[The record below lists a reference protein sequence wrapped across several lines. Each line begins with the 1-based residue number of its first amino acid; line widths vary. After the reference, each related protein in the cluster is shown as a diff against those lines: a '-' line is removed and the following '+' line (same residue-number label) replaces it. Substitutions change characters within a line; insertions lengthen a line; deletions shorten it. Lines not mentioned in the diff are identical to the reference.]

1 MKQGKLYGIG
11 VGPGDPDLLTIKAA
25 KALLAADILLVP
37 KSIEQ
42 KSTALAIANPH
53 VSEKAEIVELEFSM
67 SKNID
72 DRIKTRKES
81 AKKIAGYLQ
90 EGKNCAFLTL
100 GDPMLYSTYTYVLQY
115 LENAEVQTIPGI
127 YSFTAMSNAL
137 NIPLTIGDE
146 QMAVL
151 SNFSDNNYL
160 TYQSFNTIVCMKISA
175 YSNEVLK
182 FLNAHSN
189 YSFIC
194 VSNAGKE
201 NEAVY
206 SDKEILKTKLPYFTT
221 AILRR

>member
-11 VGPGDPDLLTIKAA
+11 VGPGDPELLTLKAVRA
-25 KALLAADILLVP
+25 ISKSDIILVP
-37 KSIEQ
+37 KSDEQ

-53 VSEKAEIVELEFSM
+53 VSESAEVVELEFSM
-67 SKNID
+67 SKNIE

-81 AKKIAGYLQ
+81 ASIIERYLH

-115 LENAEVQTIPGI
+115 IDIANVETIPGI
-127 YSFTAMSNAL
+127 YSFTAMSSAL
-137 NIPLTIGDE
+137 TMPLTIGDE

-151 SNFSDNNYL
+151 SDFSEDQFEV
-160 TYQSFNTIVCMKISA
+160 YQVFNTIVCMKISA
-175 YSNEVLK
+175 YSGEVLK
-182 FLNAHSN
+182 FLEENSN

-194 VSNAGKE
+194 VSNAGKQ

-206 SDKEILKTKLPYFTT
+206 SDIEILKTKLPYFTT